1 MVAPIT
7 GPYTASWNDSQIPGL
22 HLTAKA
28 ATWYRQ
34 KRPYNQP
41 LLYYARFRKT
51 LKVCKTPYVQA
62 DNVSGNSSSYMAF
75 RIDQSNGDWGNSYVN
90 SLKADAQNRA
100 AEKIQ
105 KSLSDTA
112 SVLTALA
119 ESQSTINMVTKRLA
133 MFAKFK
139 SFFERKRYKDAIR
152 TVLTAQKFKSR
163 RLESRR
169 VRRLKRLYS
178 QPKSY
183 WKSKTLANAWVETWF
198 GWLPTVGDI
207 QKSFQVLDRLPP
219 AEYVR
224 VRTHKDFSVYNDNTF
239 GSLSWHTGRIS
250 CTAGCVIQV
259 SNPNLFLAS
268 QLGLTNPILTAVET
282 LPYSWLLGW
291 FVNLDQ
297 YFRQFSVFH
306 GVSVDRP
313 WMTLSLSDDMRF
325 DWYTF
330 GPYQLYTQ
338 GAQTCFSVQ
347 RSLGL
352 PQVTL
357 RWKGLNR
364 LSITRGA
371 TLASLL
377 TMRLPSK

>member
-1 MVAPIT
+1 
-7 GPYTASWNDSQIPGL
+7 
-22 HLTAKA
+22 
-28 ATWYRQ
+28 
-34 KRPYNQP
+34 
-41 LLYYARFRKT
+41 
-51 LKVCKTPYVQA
+51 
-62 DNVSGNSSSYMAF
+62 MAF

-105 KSLSDTA
+105 KLLSDTA

-152 TVLTAQKFKSR
+152 TVLTAQKFKSH

-169 VRRLKRLYS
+169 VQRLKRLYS

-224 VRTHKDFSVYNDNTF
+224 VRTHKDFSIYNDNTF
-239 GSLSWHTGRIS
+239 GTLSWHTGRIS

-338 GAQTCFSVQ
+338 GEQTCFSTQ